1 MRSHFSNSFPNPISE
16 LVSEPMEQP
25 CYKCGQA
32 VDQGRPFCPHCA
44 APQIR
49 VVMPE
54 PAAARPAAQENVVTQ
69 SQDLFQEPQGVPLA
83 ALPMQWSQAVKP
95 CAIAAVVGSLLIVLG
110 LNIFVGLLSVGFLAV
125 VICRQMRPGMVNNA
139 VGGTRVGLLS
149 GLISFAVTFLPGA
162 LAVLIPESRAK
173 LQQQMLENAQK
184 FAVAHPDFPALRDAM
199 AQYQTGP
206 GFVAVLVIAAFLL
219 LIFSIVLGALGGALG
234 ARLLG
239 RRGPS

>member
-1 MRSHFSNSFPNPISE
+1 
-16 LVSEPMEQP
+16 
-25 CYKCGQA
+25 
-32 VDQGRPFCPHCA
+32 
-44 APQIR
+44 
-49 VVMPE
+49 
-54 PAAARPAAQENVVTQ
+54 
-69 SQDLFQEPQGVPLA
+69 
-83 ALPMQWSQAVKP
+83 
-95 CAIAAVVGSLLIVLG
+95 
-110 LNIFVGLLSVGFLAV
+110 
-125 VICRQMRPGMVNNA
+125 MRPGMVNNA